1 MPKVSYYLKA
11 AALPPRQTGKAVA
24 HPAGCLPLARMK
36 QDGPETR
43 EALRPP
49 PAMRDKEKP
58 ADKAPTPTVLLR
70 VCPEAAKNER
80 PYRW

>member
-1 MPKVSYYLKA
+1 M
-11 AALPPRQTGKAVA
+11 
-24 HPAGCLPLARMK
+24 ARMK
-36 QDGPETR
+36 QDDPETR

-49 PAMRDKEKP
+49 PALRDKEKP
-58 ADKAPTPTVLLR
+58 ADKAPAPTVLLR